1 MSLKENFHRKQVGS
15 VSPLRTTSEPKALEM
30 QLNEILHYDCP
41 SCQAVTSLTVLTI
54 KARLKV
60 AASPL

>member
-15 VSPLRTTSEPKALEM
+15 VSLRTTSELKALEM